1 MRDSELTDRP
11 GRGWTPW
18 AEGTGESAIDKI
30 WWAARVLHFPKLNVS
45 CWFDGSDLVG
55 IEYWGYRQPQWC
67 MRKKP
72 ADWQPLPDVYRLAR
86 EEEKLAAIERFQAGV
101 QARALQRLIQ
111 ASEKRRRARGAESGR
126 PERALVGLL
135 RANPRGTGTR
145 APTLQP
151 V

>member
-1 MRDSELTDRP
+1 
-11 GRGWTPW
+11 
-18 AEGTGESAIDKI
+18 
-30 WWAARVLHFPKLNVS
+30 
-45 CWFDGSDLVG
+45 
-55 IEYWGYRQPQWC
+55 

-72 ADWQPLPDVYRLAR
+72 ADWQPLLDVYRLAR
-86 EEEKLAAIERFQAGV
+86 EEEKLAAIERFQAGA

-111 ASEKRRRARGAESGR
+111 ASEKRRRARGAESGQ

-145 APTLQP
+145 ASTLQP